1 MRKTKGLL
9 LAGGHGTRL
18 RPLTYA
24 GNKHLLPIANKPML
38 LYGLGHLKNAGIR
51 EIAVVLGPIREGVR
65 ELLGDG
71 TNFDVKVTY
80 LEQPDPKGI
89 AHAVMIA
96 EDFVGEESFVVYLG
110 DNLLKEGVS
119 RFRRIFEERKAD
131 CVLGVTPVKNPS
143 SFGVV
148 EMKNGKPVDF
158 IEKPAKPRTNLA
170 LIGVYVFGPSVFH
183 AVKEIEPSSR
193 GELEVTDA
201 IRVMLRE
208 GRKIQ
213 VERTEG
219 WWKDTGRPEDL
230 LEANQLVLASL
241 ETKIEGEVSRE
252 TQFTGSVAIGRGT
265 KAIGTVTLRGP
276 IIIGENCRIGPN
288 VHIGPY
294 TSIGDDCVLR
304 NVEIENSIV
313 MKGCAIESGKRI
325 IDSLIGSFSIIENSQ
340 ARIQQ
345 GHKFIVGERSF
356 AQV

>member
-1 MRKTKGLL
+1 

-38 LYGLGHLKNAGIR
+38 LYGLGHLKNAGIK
-51 EIAVVLGPIREGVR
+51 EIAVVLGPIREGVQ

-71 TNFDVKVTY
+71 TKFDVKVTY

-96 EDFVGEESFVVYLG
+96 EDFVGDDPFVVYLG

-158 IEKPAKPRTNLA
+158 IEKPAKPKTNLA
-170 LIGVYVFGPSVFH
+170 LIGVYVFGPSIFH

-208 GRKIQ
+208 GRRRELKGGG
-213 VERTEG
+213 RTRG
-219 WWKDTGRPEDL
+219 GQKTCSKRTSLSSRVLKRRSRARSRGRLSTP
-230 LEANQLVLASL
+230 ARSL
-241 ETKIEGEVSRE
+241 SGGGRRRSGRSR
-252 TQFTGSVAIGRGT
+252 
-265 KAIGTVTLRGP
+265 
-276 IIIGENCRIGPN
+276 
-288 VHIGPY
+288 
-294 TSIGDDCVLR
+294 
-304 NVEIENSIV
+304 
-313 MKGCAIESGKRI
+313 
-325 IDSLIGSFSIIENSQ
+325 
-340 ARIQQ
+340 
-345 GHKFIVGERSF
+345 
-356 AQV
+356 

>member
-131 CVLGVTPVKNPS
+131 CVP
-143 SFGVV
+143 
-148 EMKNGKPVDF
+148 
-158 IEKPAKPRTNLA
+158 
-170 LIGVYVFGPSVFH
+170 LIGVYVFSPSVFH